1 MVYGFPTAIMT
12 IAVVVIIVEIVVV
25 MVVIYLVFLFNT
37 EYVSGFGPYALHLL
51 THLNLPMTQ

>member
-1 MVYGFPTAIMT
+1 MT

>member
-1 MVYGFPTAIMT
+1 M
-12 IAVVVIIVEIVVV
+12 EIVVV

-51 THLNLPMTQ
+51 THLNLPMTQWSKDNYYPHFAV